1 MKKVFLAIAVASVF
15 TACNGG
21 DTTPAKTDSPA
32 VVKPDTSKMA
42 PADTSKMAPADT
54 SKKAP
59 ADTSK
64 KAK

>member
-21 DTTPAKTDSPA
+21 ESAPAKTDSPA
-32 VVKPDTSKMA
+32 VKVDSPAAVK
-42 PADTSKMAPADT
+42 PADTSKMAPA
-54 SKKAP
+54 

-64 KAK
+64 KK